1 MIIKMLMN
9 ENYILVDYILSESF
23 IDEINTRVTN
33 LFYL

>member
-1 MIIKMLMN
+1 MN